1 MKILFIP
8 LIFLA
13 LLFSSCNDGPSSI
26 GSDLVSSE
34 NLVIKTF
41 DTSVDSVAQYTKYFK
56 NVIPLGASAKILIG
70 KSGDTE
76 ASGLIR
82 FLFSFPDSLK
92 ADINDDNINVVE
104 AKVTLTRAYQ
114 FGDSSASFNFSVH
127 KVTSY
132 WSPFNFTIDS
142 LPNLEYDAAD
152 ISSNLTATDTTY
164 FFNLN
169 SDAVSSWLKYSADNS
184 NEPNYG
190 MYLTPDASSGKILGF
205 DAYTSLSTTP
215 AELEVV
221 IQKTGSYIDT
231 IKGLII
237 ADNSL
242 VSGDL
247 PVIPSD
253 EIAVQ
258 SGISINAFVAFD
270 FSSFPK
276 GTVINSAD
284 LIFTEDTLVS
294 KTGSSFSN
302 SLKIYFVKDSSDM
315 SIESASELTLNYS
328 EGKFSGD
335 ISSYVQN
342 WAFRENNKGII
353 IRPGNQFEG
362 LELFALKGSNA
373 LDINIRPRIK
383 IVYTVKNGL

>member
-1 MKILFIP
+1 MLISIVFI
-8 LIFLA
+8 
-13 LLFSSCNDGPSSI
+13 SCNDGPSSI

-34 NLVIKTF
+34 NLILKNF
-41 DTSVDSVAQYTKYFK
+41 DTSVDSVSQYSTYFRK
-56 NVIPLGASAKILIG
+56 VIPLGASAKILIG
-70 KSGDTE
+70 KSGDIE
-76 ASGLIR
+76 ASSLIR
-82 FLFSFPDSLK
+82 FLFSFSDSLK
-92 ADINDDNINVVE
+92 QDILDDSINVVD
-104 AKVTLTRAYQ
+104 AKVTLTREYQ

-127 KVTSY
+127 KVNSY

-142 LPNLEYDAAD
+142 LENFEYGSTD
-152 ISSNLTATDTTY
+152 ISSNPGITDTTY
-164 FFNLN
+164 YFNL
-169 SDAVSSWLKYSADNS
+169 DTDVIKTWLKYSADNS
-184 NEPNYG
+184 NDPNYG

-215 AELEVV
+215 ADLEVV
-221 IQKTGSYIDT
+221 IQKNGSYTDT
-231 IKGLII
+231 IKAIII

-242 VSGDL
+242 VNGDL

-258 SGISINAFVAFD
+258 SGISVNAFIAFD

-276 GTVINSAD
+276 GTVINSAE

-294 KTGSSFSN
+294 KSGSSFNN
-302 SLKIYFVKDSSDM
+302 SLKVYFVKDSTDM
-315 SIESASELTLNYS
+315 TIESSSELTLSYS

-335 ISSYVQN
+335 ISSYVRE

-373 LDINIRPRIK
+373 PVISVRPRIK
-383 IVYTVKNGL
+383 IVYSVKK